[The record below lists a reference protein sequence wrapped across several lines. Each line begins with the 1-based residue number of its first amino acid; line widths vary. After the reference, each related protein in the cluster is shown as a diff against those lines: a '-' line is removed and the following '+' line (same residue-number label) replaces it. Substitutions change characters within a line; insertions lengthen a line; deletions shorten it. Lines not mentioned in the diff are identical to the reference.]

1 MASILVRPPAAEPV
15 TLAEAK
21 AHLRVTHGE
30 EDALIGALITSAR
43 RVAEAKTGLC
53 FIAQEWTVFR
63 DTWPEDGLFTLPLS
77 PVLAIEDLAVHGEEE
92 GQRAVIEPSHYVSD
106 LASRPARLM
115 LRGSRQWQKPGRALN
130 GISITLQA
138 GFGPAPDDVPQPLR
152 QAVLMLVAHWY
163 AHRGD
168 ESAPGVTSAVD
179 ALLRPY
185 RAVRP

>member
-1 MASILVRPPAAEPV
+1 MASILVRPPASEPV

-21 AHLRVTHGE
+21 AHLRVTHVE
-30 EDALIGALITSAR
+30 EDALIAALITSAR

-53 FIAQEWTVFR
+53 LMAQGWTVFR
-63 DTWPEDGLFTLPLS
+63 DTWPEDGLIALPLW
-77 PVLAIEDLAVHGEEE
+77 PVRAIAELAVFGEEDAK
-92 GQRAVIEPSHYVSD
+92 AVIDPAHYVAD
-106 LASRPARLM
+106 LGSRPARLM
-115 LRGSRQWQKPGRALN
+115 LRGSRQWQRPGRALN
-130 GISITLQA
+130 GIAITLDA
-138 GFGPAPDDVPQPLR
+138 GFGPLPEDVPQPLR

-168 ESAPGVTSAVD
+168 EDAPAAPGGVD